1 MENNERLILQKIYE
15 MEKGE
20 GVMFTDLLKELNMP
34 RLEVQPI
41 LNKLEDRKLF
51 GRYKSS
57 DESITILPAGMKAL
71 GY

>member
-20 GVMFTDLLKELNMP
+20 GVMFTDLFKELNMP

-41 LNKLEDRKLF
+41 LNRLEDRKLF
-51 GRYKSS
+51 GRYKST
-57 DESITILPAGMKAL
+57 DESITILPAGKKAL
-71 GY
+71 GH

>member
-1 MENNERLILQKIYE
+1 
-15 MEKGE
+15 
-20 GVMFTDLLKELNMP
+20 MP

-51 GRYKSS
+51 GRYKSE
-57 DESITILPAGMKAL
+57 ESITILPAGKKVL

>member
-1 MENNERLILQKIYE
+1 MENIERVMLQKIYE

-34 RLEVQPI
+34 RLEVQSI

-51 GRYKSS
+51 GRYKSE
-57 DESITILPAGMKAL
+57 ESITILPAGKKVL

>member
-1 MENNERLILQKIYE
+1 MENNERLILQKIYD
-15 MEKGE
+15 MEKSE
-20 GVMFTDLLKELNMP
+20 GVKFTDLLKELNMP

-57 DESITILPAGMKAL
+57 DESITILPTGKKVL